1 MNTDEHWIKSL
12 LVFGQDAKWKI
23 VLSVVLS
30 IISVFSGLVPYWTV
44 YKIILLMIDGNTE
57 MNQVIY
63 YISIAAGAYVIQVIC
78 FGSSTMLSHVT
89 AYDILSNI
97 R

>member
-23 VLSVVLS
+23 ILSVVLS

-44 YKIILLMIDGNTE
+44 YKTILLMIDGNTE

-63 YISIAAGAYVIQVIC
+63 YISIKRCLCDTGYLFRKFDDVIAC
-78 FGSSTMLSHVT
+78 DGL
-89 AYDILSNI
+89 
-97 R
+97 